1 MSVGVAKGTL
11 CGRTDH
17 HVVATVELLKILC
30 SLVPLA
36 KVGIAKAC
44 IEVGKVACVG
54 AAVLVS
60 HAEEARETSLVAVE
74 GFLVLLFS
82 KELLALGEDGACLV
96 GTRSCHISVI
106 HDDACN
112 DHNHCNDTGNDGLL
126 VFCEEG
132 FLGTDSLF
140 RYLSAILIF
149 DICHYYC
156 ILFCFQA
163 EFRGKITEIIGDI
176 EIYYRLFLFF
186 GKKTRNFALKRRIFR
201 LMILKTLTIVN
212 FKNIGMATVE
222 WSPKMNCLVGRNGMG
237 KTNVLDAI
245 YYLSFCRS
253 ISNPIDSQLIRH
265 EEPYLMIEGQYATD
279 DGEPETV
286 ACALKRGAKK
296 RFKRNDKEYRKLAD
310 HIGLVPIV
318 LVAPSDTN
326 LIDGQSEDRR
336 RLMDMVISQ
345 YDRLYMDSLVRYSK
359 VLQQRNTLL
368 KAEEEPDPALL
379 DILEEQMAQEGE
391 TIYKAR
397 KAFIDEFLPV
407 FNTYHNTIADSH
419 DDVGLEYV
427 SHCQRGPLI
436 EVIRR
441 DRMKDRCVGYSL
453 HGVHRDDLNFTI
465 NGHPLKKEGSQG
477 QNKTFAIAL
486 KLAQFDFLKRTASAT
501 TPILLLD
508 DIFDKLDAD
517 RVGRIVD
524 IVLSDNFGQTFITDT
539 ESAHLEN
546 ILRGYSHDYRIYDV
560 KEGEICLREM

>member
-1 MSVGVAKGTL
+1 
-11 CGRTDH
+11 
-17 HVVATVELLKILC
+17 
-30 SLVPLA
+30 
-36 KVGIAKAC
+36 
-44 IEVGKVACVG
+44 
-54 AAVLVS
+54 
-60 HAEEARETSLVAVE
+60 
-74 GFLVLLFS
+74 
-82 KELLALGEDGACLV
+82 
-96 GTRSCHISVI
+96 
-106 HDDACN
+106 
-112 DHNHCNDTGNDGLL
+112 
-126 VFCEEG
+126 
-132 FLGTDSLF
+132 
-140 RYLSAILIF
+140 
-149 DICHYYC
+149 
-156 ILFCFQA
+156 
-163 EFRGKITEIIGDI
+163 
-176 EIYYRLFLFF
+176 
-186 GKKTRNFALKRRIFR
+186 
-201 LMILKTLTIVN
+201 MILKTLTIVN

-407 FNTYHNTIADSH
+407 FNTYHNTIAGSH

>member
-1 MSVGVAKGTL
+1 
-11 CGRTDH
+11 
-17 HVVATVELLKILC
+17 
-30 SLVPLA
+30 
-36 KVGIAKAC
+36 
-44 IEVGKVACVG
+44 
-54 AAVLVS
+54 
-60 HAEEARETSLVAVE
+60 
-74 GFLVLLFS
+74 
-82 KELLALGEDGACLV
+82 
-96 GTRSCHISVI
+96 
-106 HDDACN
+106 
-112 DHNHCNDTGNDGLL
+112 
-126 VFCEEG
+126 
-132 FLGTDSLF
+132 
-140 RYLSAILIF
+140 
-149 DICHYYC
+149 
-156 ILFCFQA
+156 
-163 EFRGKITEIIGDI
+163 
-176 EIYYRLFLFF
+176 
-186 GKKTRNFALKRRIFR
+186 
-201 LMILKTLTIVN
+201 MILKTLTIVN
-212 FKNIGMATVE
+212 FKNIGMATVV

-253 ISNPIDSQLIRH
+253 ISNPIDSQLIKH
-265 EEPYLMIEGQYATD
+265 EEPYFMIEGQYATD

-286 ACALKRGAKK
+286 ACALKRGSKK
-296 RFKRNDKEYRKLAD
+296 RFKRNNKEYRKLAD
-310 HIGLVPIV
+310 HIGLLPIV

-345 YDRLYMDSLVRYSK
+345 YDRMYMDSLVRYSK

-368 KAEEEPDPALL
+368 KADDEPDPALL
-379 DILEEQMAQEGE
+379 DILEEQMAVEGE

-397 KAFIDEFLPV
+397 KNFVDKFLPV
-407 FNTYHNTIADSH
+407 FNSYHNTIADSK
-419 DDVGLEYV
+419 DNVGLEYV

-486 KLAQFDFLKRTASAT
+486 KLAQFDFLKHTASAT

-546 ILRGYSHDYRIYDV
+546 ILRGYTHDYCIYDV
-560 KEGEICLREM
+560 KEGEICLREK